1 MDVDVTSDSDLPS
14 LPRILALVV
23 TYPVTVPT
31 MRLAIKKHLQD
42 ADELDALLTVIV
54 RWVEV
59 WCSEELS
66 LLPEQAKKDDRGVM
80 MPIYA
85 SKSRMDLPPLQKV
98 QPTSTMFCI

>member
-1 MDVDVTSDSDLPS
+1 MDVDTTSDSDFPS

-23 TYPVTVPT
+23 TYPVTAPT

-80 MPIYA
+80 MPVYA
-85 SKSRMDLPPLQKV
+85 NKSRTDLPPLQKV
-98 QPTSTMFCI
+98 